1 MERVKETWKD
11 LDLRTRIAY
20 TTAIAAFVIGWGLTI
35 AAFFVT
41 PIGIVSDSVLWV
53 LGQALTYAAAVLGV
67 GMYTVSSV
75 RRMRT
80 EIRGFMR
87 GYQQGEN
94 ADYEGEN
101 HLEE

>member
-1 MERVKETWKD
+1 MEKVRETWKD

-20 TTAIAAFVIGWGLTI
+20 CTAIAAFIIGWGLTI
-35 AAFFVT
+35 AAFFVD
-41 PIGIVSDSVLWV
+41 PIGMVSDSVLWV

-75 RRMRT
+75 RRMRA

-87 GYQQGEN
+87 
-94 ADYEGEN
+94 N
-101 HLEE
+101 HSQEESELEE